1 LKQKWLKT
9 NNLFIILKKFALPI
23 FLVIVILTI
32 DQVLKVW
39 IKTHMY
45 LGQEF
50 FIAGDWF
57 RIHFTEN
64 EGMAFGM
71 ELGGSYGKLLLSL
84 FRIGA
89 VSFIGYYLYNIITS
103 NQSFGLAIS
112 ISLILAGALG
122 NIVDSV
128 FYGVLFSD
136 SAMDVAHFM
145 PVEGGY
151 ATWFHGRVVDMF
163 YFPLVSG
170 FFPEWL
176 PFWGGEYFQF
186 FRPVFN
192 VADASITIGVFLI
205 LIFQK
210 RFFKEEEIPAT
221 TNDTPHQDTVSAS

>member
-1 LKQKWLKT
+1 
-9 NNLFIILKKFALPI
+9 LKKFGLP
-23 FLVIVILTI
+23 FLIVIIILTL

-39 IKTHMY
+39 IKTNMY

-50 FIAGDWF
+50 FIIGDWF

-71 ELGGSYGKLLLSL
+71 ELGGSYGKLMLSL

-89 VSFIGYYLYNIITS
+89 VCFIGYYLYNIVST
-103 NQSFGLAIS
+103 NQPRGLAIS

-122 NIVDSV
+122 NIIDSV
-128 FYGVLFSD
+128 FYGVIFSD
-136 SAMDVAHFM
+136 SAMDVAEFM
-145 PVEGGY
+145 PAAGGY
-151 ATWFHGRVVDMF
+151 ASWFHGRVVDMF

-170 FFPEWL
+170 FFPDWL
-176 PFWGGEYFQF
+176 PIWGGEYFQF

-192 VADASITIGVFLI
+192 IADASITVGVFLI

-210 RFFKEEEIPAT
+210 RFFKEETPVSD
-221 TNDTPHQDTVSAS
+221 TNQQPPQNTVAES

>member
-1 LKQKWLKT
+1 LKKY
-9 NNLFIILKKFALPI
+9 LFPVFLIVIILAA
-23 FLVIVILTI
+23 
-32 DQVLKVW
+32 DQILKVW

-71 ELGGSYGKLLLSL
+71 KLGGDYGKLLLSL

-89 VSFIGYYLYNIITS
+89 VAFIGYYLHNIIST
-103 NQSFGLAIS
+103 NQSRGLAVS
-112 ISLILAGALG
+112 IALILAGALG
-122 NIVDSV
+122 NIIDSV
-128 FYGVLFSD
+128 FYGVFFTE
-136 SAMDVAHFM
+136 SAMEVAQFL
-145 PVEGGY
+145 PAGGGY
-151 ATWFHGRVVDMF
+151 APWFHGHVVDMF

-192 VADASITIGVFLI
+192 IADASITIGVISI

-210 RFFKEEEIPAT
+210 QFFKEEAAETPAEPTPAQENNNLEI
-221 TNDTPHQDTVSAS
+221 SAQ

>member
-1 LKQKWLKT
+1 M
-9 NNLFIILKKFALPI
+9 KKFALPLAI
-23 FLVIVILTI
+23 ITIVIFA
-32 DQVLKVW
+32 DQILKIW

-50 FIAGDWF
+50 FVLGDWF

-71 ELGGSYGKLLLSL
+71 TLGGSYGKLLLSL

-89 VSFIGYYLYNIITS
+89 VSFIAYYLYTIITS
-103 NQSFGLAIS
+103 NQPKGLAAS

-122 NIVDSV
+122 NIIDSV
-128 FYGVLFSD
+128 FYGVVFTD
-136 SAMDVAHFM
+136 SAMQVATFV
-145 PVEGGY
+145 PVGQGY
-151 ATWFHGRVVDMF
+151 ASWFYGRVVDMF
-163 YFPLVSG
+163 YFPIISG
-170 FFPEWL
+170 YLPQWV

-192 VADASITIGVFLI
+192 IADAAITSGVFLI

-210 RFFKEEEIPAT
+210 SFFVEENKQPA
-221 TNDTPHQDTVSAS
+221 Q

>member
-1 LKQKWLKT
+1 V
-9 NNLFIILKKFALPI
+9 KKFALPLAI
-23 FLVIVILTI
+23 ITIVII
-32 DQVLKVW
+32 ADQILKIW

-45 LGQEF
+45 IGQEF
-50 FIAGDWF
+50 FVLGDWF

-71 ELGGSYGKLLLSL
+71 TLGGSYGKLLLSL

-89 VSFIGYYLYNIITS
+89 VGFIAYYLYTIVAS
-103 NQSFGLAIS
+103 NQSKGLAAS

-128 FYGVLFSD
+128 FYGVIFTD
-136 SAMDVAHFM
+136 SAMQVATFV
-145 PVEGGY
+145 PVGQGY
-151 ATWFHGRVVDMF
+151 ASWFHGRVVDMF
-163 YFPLVSG
+163 YFPIISG
-170 FFPEWL
+170 YLPQWV

-192 VADASITIGVFLI
+192 IADAAITTGVFLI

-210 RFFKEEEIPAT
+210 SFFIEEEKKPSEENT
-221 TNDTPHQDTVSAS
+221 TASVE

>member
-1 LKQKWLKT
+1 M
-9 NNLFIILKKFALPI
+9 KKFALP
-23 FLVIVILTI
+23 FFIVIIILAL
-32 DQVLKVW
+32 DQILKVW
-39 IKTHMY
+39 IKTNMY

-50 FIAGDWF
+50 FIIGDWF

-71 ELGGSYGKLLLSL
+71 ELGGSYGKLMLSL

-89 VSFIGYYLYNIITS
+89 VTFIGYYLYNIVNS
-103 NQSFGLAIS
+103 NQSRGLAIS

-136 SAMDVAHFM
+136 SAMDVARFM

-151 ATWFHGRVVDMF
+151 STLFHGRVVDMF

-192 VADASITIGVFLI
+192 IADAAITIGVFLI

-210 RFFKEEEIPAT
+210 TFFKEEEKPVVSGGST
-221 TNDTPHQDTVSAS
+221 VQDTTPVS

>member
-1 LKQKWLKT
+1 
-9 NNLFIILKKFALPI
+9 LKKFALPVLLI
-23 FLVIVILTI
+23 IVILAA
-32 DQVLKVW
+32 DQILKVW
-39 IKTHMY
+39 IKTNMY

-50 FIAGDWF
+50 FVMGDWF

-71 ELGGSYGKLLLSL
+71 KLGGDYGKLLLSL

-89 VSFIGYYLYNIITS
+89 VGFIGYYLYTIITS
-103 NQSFGLAIS
+103 NQPRGLAIS
-112 ISLILAGALG
+112 ISLILSGALG
-122 NIVDSV
+122 NIIDSV
-128 FYGVLFSD
+128 FYGVIFSD
-136 SAMDVAHFM
+136 SSMEVAKFL
-145 PVEGGY
+145 PEGGGY

-163 YFPLVSG
+163 YFPLFSG

-192 VADASITIGVFLI
+192 IADASITVGVFLI

-210 RFFKEEEIPAT
+210 HFFKEEEKPVAT
-221 TNDTPHQDTVSAS
+221 ETTTVQDNSSV

>member
-1 LKQKWLKT
+1 V
-9 NNLFIILKKFALPI
+9 KKFALPLAI
-23 FLVIVILTI
+23 ITIVII
-32 DQVLKVW
+32 ADQILKIW

-45 LGQEF
+45 IGQEF
-50 FIAGDWF
+50 FVLGDWF

-71 ELGGSYGKLLLSL
+71 TLGGSYGKLLLSL

-89 VSFIGYYLYNIITS
+89 VGFIAYYLYTIVAS
-103 NQSFGLAIS
+103 NQPKGLAAS

-128 FYGVLFSD
+128 FYGVIFTD
-136 SAMDVAHFM
+136 STMQVATFV
-145 PVEGGY
+145 PVGQGY
-151 ATWFHGRVVDMF
+151 ASWFHGRVVDMF
-163 YFPLVSG
+163 YFPIISG
-170 FFPEWL
+170 YLPQWV

-192 VADASITIGVFLI
+192 IADAAITTGVFLI

-210 RFFKEEEIPAT
+210 SFFIEEEKKPSEENT
-221 TNDTPHQDTVSAS
+221 TASVE